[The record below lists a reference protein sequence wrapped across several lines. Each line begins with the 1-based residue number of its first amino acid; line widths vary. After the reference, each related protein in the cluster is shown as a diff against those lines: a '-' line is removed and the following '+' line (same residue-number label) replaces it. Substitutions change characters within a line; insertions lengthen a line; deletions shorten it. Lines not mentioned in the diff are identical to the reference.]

1 MLRNNTRVSTTC
13 FIGPCLR
20 LITTAMTVAPVSI
33 NRWNRIIA
41 PLTKR
46 VTAQDSTT
54 REKKAPQCA
63 MGFNGLNC
71 ITGAGGGKTTTW
83 RQKWGNE
90 VTIAPY

>member
-1 MLRNNTRVSTTC
+1 MLRNNTRVSCTG
-13 FIGPCLR
+13 FIVPCLR
-20 LITTAMTVAPVSI
+20 LITTSLTLALVST

-46 VTAQDSTT
+46 VTAQDATT

-63 MGFNGLNC
+63 MGLNGLNC

-83 RQKWGNE
+83 RQKRRDK